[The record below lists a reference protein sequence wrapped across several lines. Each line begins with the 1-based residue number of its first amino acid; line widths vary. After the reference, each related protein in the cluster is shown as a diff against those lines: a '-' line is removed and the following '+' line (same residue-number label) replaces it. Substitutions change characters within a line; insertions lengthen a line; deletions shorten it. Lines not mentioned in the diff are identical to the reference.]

1 MRMNHIFKAGF
12 VVIAA
17 MALDAEPEVM
27 PKISIQRLQVSE
39 LQDGAI
45 SYAYF
50 IEKPKGVGCA
60 WAASP
65 QVAAPSK
72 VDPHQLAIRIN
83 GRLHHLQLSE
93 GHSGNA
99 PRSID
104 GITYRLSREWSDNQA
119 KIEIY
124 ENRIEENDSHRC
136 TQGFLIVTMGEASR
150 RFPLWGLHGCE

>member
-1 MRMNHIFKAGF
+1 
-12 VVIAA
+12 
-17 MALDAEPEVM
+17 MALYASPEVK
-27 PKISIQRLQVSE
+27 PKISIQRLQVNE

-65 QVAAPSK
+65 QIAAPSK

-83 GRLHHLQLSE
+83 GRLHHLRLSE
-93 GHSGNA
+93 GQSSNGPKA
-99 PRSID
+99 FD
-104 GITYRLSREWSDNQA
+104 GTTYRLFREWSDNQA

-124 ENRIEENDSHRC
+124 ENRIEESDSHRC
-136 TQGFLIVTMGEASR
+136 TQGLLIVTMGEASK

>member
-1 MRMNHIFKAGF
+1 MNHIFKAGF
-12 VVIAA
+12 IVIAA
-17 MALDAEPEVM
+17 MALDAA
-27 PKISIQRLQVSE
+27 PKVKPGISIQRLQVSE

-50 IEKPKGVGCA
+50 TDKPKGVGCE
-60 WAASP
+60 WATSP
-65 QVAAPSK
+65 QIAAPSK

-93 GHSGNA
+93 GHSRNG
-99 PRSID
+99 PKSFD
-104 GITYRLSREWSDNQA
+104 GTTYRLFREWSDNEV

-124 ENRIEENDSHRC
+124 ENRIEENDSQRC
-136 TQGFLIVTMGEASR
+136 TQGLLIVTIGEDSK